1 MMGDTPP
8 PPAPAPPPPV
18 MAPKERPTGVTVL
31 AVLYFIQ
38 GIMMMVTGYLIDS
51 MFGDMF
57 SLLGDLSGSG
67 DGGLGMMCILP
78 FVILGIFYFI
88 IGLGLLGMK
97 GWSRKLAIVFAIIG
111 LIGVP
116 IGTIISII
124 ILIYLFKPEVKAA
137 FQK

>member
-1 MMGDTPP
+1 MGDAPP
-8 PPAPAPPPPV
+8 PPAPPPP
-18 MAPKERPTGVTVL
+18 APMIKERPTGVTVL

-38 GIMMMVTGYLIDS
+38 GLMMMATGYIVDS
-51 MFGDMF
+51 MFSDMF
-57 SLLGDLSGSG
+57 SIMGDLGG
-67 DGGLGMMCILP
+67 ADTGGLNLMCILP
-78 FVILGIFYFI
+78 FVILGLVYFL
-88 IGLGLLGMK
+88 IGFGLLKMK
-97 GWSRKLAIVFAIIG
+97 GWARTVAIIFAIIG